1 MEARKQ
7 DGSFLCLQLPIGSF
21 ELLAP
26 RVGEADPAVA
36 LTNKTVVNS
45 LPTATCSFRWSSLK
59 VIGRMRQE
67 KRKRFLHLC
76 EKSVGSQLLFVNVP
90 FICFVC
96 ATHPPVSTPS
106 PRRGAGL
113 RAGSHVRHKSQRR
126 TEMQMAKEFLSST
139 MPSMLETRLAL
150 DSLHLVV
157 ETNER

>member
-1 MEARKQ
+1 MAKECGFLVEARKQ

-90 FICFVC
+90 FNCFVC
-96 ATHPPVSTPS
+96 DHE
-106 PRRGAGL
+106 L
-113 RAGSHVRHKSQRR
+113 
-126 TEMQMAKEFLSST
+126 AKPNQLW
-139 MPSMLETRLAL
+139 R
-150 DSLHLVV
+150 
-157 ETNER
+157 